1 MATARAG
8 LHLGAELLVDL
19 AGGGKPHWPRRAL
32 FSKHGP
38 RHSLGSVAP
47 WSRAP
52 APAAQG
58 CLKPRSSAHEA
69 LRMLAS
75 LYE

>member
-19 AGGGKPHWPRRAL
+19 AGSGKPHCPCRAL

-38 RHSLGSVAP
+38 GHSFGAVAP

-58 CLKPRSSAHEA
+58 CLGPRSSAHEA
-69 LRMLAS
+69 LQMLAS